1 MVHDLIKKQEIIP
14 TKILKN
20 EFGELW
26 FTFTGTDGMSW
37 QTIEKMKTQHKPVT
51 YSKTQIFK

>member
-20 EFGELW
+20 EFGELC
-26 FTFTGTDGMSW
+26 FTFIAMDGMSW
-37 QTIEKMKTQHKPVT
+37 QIIEKMETQYKSVT
-51 YSKTQIFK
+51 